1 MKEIKFQDTRQEVP
15 KGDPVQVMTSVMRTP
30 PKPTGT
36 EVKIKETS
44 NGKD

>member
-1 MKEIKFQDTRQEVP
+1 MKEIKFKDTRQEVP
-15 KGDPVQVMTSVMRTP
+15 KGDPEKIMTSVMRTA

-36 EVKIKETS
+36 EVKFKETS